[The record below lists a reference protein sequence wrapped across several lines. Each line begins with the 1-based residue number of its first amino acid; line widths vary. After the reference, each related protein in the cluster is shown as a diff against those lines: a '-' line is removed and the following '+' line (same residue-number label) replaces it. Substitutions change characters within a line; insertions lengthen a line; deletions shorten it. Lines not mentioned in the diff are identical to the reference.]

1 MTAIE
6 LMERTHALLQAGEMI
21 YAARQTGLYQIG
33 EAGEAQNLYQR
44 WRPGEDLPTLAVAV
58 DASRDLLLAGIHG
71 GVARSTD
78 GGRNWEAIAFRAP
91 PPLVTCLALAPDSAG
106 LGYILAGSFE
116 DGVFRSTDGGKT
128 WRANNHG
135 LFDHSV
141 NCLALSPGFA
151 DDSIVYAGTSS
162 GIYRSE
168 NGGKLWRDKRMPAD
182 DETVLSLATSP
193 DGAAIYAGTESHG
206 LLHSTDSGES
216 WTRLLETDSAVNAIA
231 LAEDGTLVAQVDD
244 AARRSRD
251 GGGTWSEIAAGGVD
265 CLLLDERGGQLILAL
280 SDGSLRRAA
289 L

>member
-1 MTAIE
+1 MTTLE
-6 LMERTHALLQAGEMI
+6 LTERTHDLLLADGTL
-21 YAARQTGLYQIG
+21 YAARQTGLYRLG
-33 EAGEAQNLYQR
+33 EADEAQNLYQR
-44 WRPGEDLPTLAVAV
+44 WRPGEGLATLAVAV

-91 PPLVTCLALAPDSAG
+91 PPLVTCLTIAPGVDAA
-106 LGYILAGSFE
+106 ILAGTFE

-141 NCLALSPGFA
+141 NCLALSQGFA
-151 DDSIVYAGTSS
+151 GDGIVYAGASS

-168 NGGKLWRDKRMPAD
+168 NGGKLWRDLQMPAD
-182 DETVLSLATSP
+182 EEVVLSLATSP

-206 LLHSTDSGES
+206 LLHSADGGES
-216 WTRLLETDSAVNAIA
+216 WTQLLETDSAVNAIA

-251 GGGTWSEIAAGGVD
+251 SGGAWSEIAADCVD
-265 CLLLDERGGQLILAL
+265 CLLLDERGRQLILAL
-280 SDGSLRRAA
+280 SDGSLRRET